1 MDGSNNPFVPVV
13 TIDEVIETAML
24 QVVPFSTLRQRVQ
37 RWMKERR
44 YFLVQCDRD
53 VNSEVGLIYITHY
66 AYSTEKETTE
76 TVRHIFDEFASYT
89 AKWPE
94 KAS

>member
-1 MDGSNNPFVPVV
+1 MDGSNNPFVPVMTV
-13 TIDEVIETAML
+13 DEVVETAME
-24 QVVPFSTLRQRVQ
+24 QAVPFSLLRKLVQ
-37 RWMKERR
+37 GWMKERQ

-53 VNSEVGLIYITHY
+53 VNNEVGVIYITYY
-66 AYSTEKETTE
+66 AYNTEKETTE
-76 TVRHIFDEFASYT
+76 TVRHIFDEFTSYT